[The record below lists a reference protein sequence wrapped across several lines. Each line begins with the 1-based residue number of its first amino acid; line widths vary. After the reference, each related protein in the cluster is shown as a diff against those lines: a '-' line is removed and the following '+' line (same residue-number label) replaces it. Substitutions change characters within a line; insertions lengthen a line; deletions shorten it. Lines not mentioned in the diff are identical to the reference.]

1 MKIWQ
6 QLFKLVKT
14 LPVVGDMNPTSVDN
28 DNLGDGLRR
37 NYMANLKGK
46 LKKSVSYSK
55 PKVND
60 GVQLN
65 FNST

>member
-14 LPVVGDMNPTSVDN
+14 PPVVGDMNPTSADN

-37 NYMANLKGK
+37 SYRVNLKGK

-60 GVQLN
+60 GARLN